1 MKDKGISVEKEE
13 KFDAEAILEKVL
25 ESMGMSTLGS
35 NENKFQVN
43 PEFLE
48 IVQSIGDKYK
58 KAFKELAWKWDI

>member
-58 KAFKELAWKWDI
+58 KAFKELA